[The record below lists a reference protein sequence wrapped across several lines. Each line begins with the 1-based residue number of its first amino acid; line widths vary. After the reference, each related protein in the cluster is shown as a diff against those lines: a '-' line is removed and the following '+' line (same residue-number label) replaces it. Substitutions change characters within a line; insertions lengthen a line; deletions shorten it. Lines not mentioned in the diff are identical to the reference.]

1 MILWIKNEMAEN
13 VAKLSEANKNI
24 LPEFQK
30 FLIERKL
37 APEKNV
43 PFLAYWVSRFLGF
56 TRRLEYPATEYNETI
71 VQEFIE
77 TLRADKRTLD
87 WQPRQ
92 ANDAIV
98 LYFFNF
104 LGKTTGQAGGVLK
117 IADVSGT
124 LSEIRRLIR
133 LKHYSYSTERTY
145 LQWVERFFSYALAS
159 ENKKVEDLSSVD
171 FKNFLSY
178 LALRDALQLG

>member
-1 MILWIKNEMAEN
+1 MILWTKNEMAEN
-13 VAKLSEANKNI
+13 VEKLSDVNKNI

-56 TRRLEYPATEYNETI
+56 IRRLEYPATEYNETI

-87 WQPRQ
+87 WQPRPPRPQ
-92 ANDAIV
+92 ECRNDYG
-98 LYFFNF
+98 LYACA
-104 LGKTTGQAGGVLK
+104 KKYVK
-117 IADVSGT
+117 RS
-124 LSEIRRLIR
+124 SE
-133 LKHYSYSTERTY
+133 ST
-145 LQWVERFFSYALAS
+145 
-159 ENKKVEDLSSVD
+159 
-171 FKNFLSY
+171 
-178 LALRDALQLG
+178 

>member
-1 MILWIKNEMAEN
+1 MILCIKNEMAEN
-13 VAKLSEANKNI
+13 VAKLSDANKNI

-30 FLIERKL
+30 FLIERQL

-56 TRRLEYPATEYNETI
+56 ARRHEYTATEYNETI
-71 VQEFIE
+71 VQEFLE

-104 LGKTTGQAGGVLK
+104 LGKTGAQAGGVLK

-124 LSEIRRLIR
+124 LKSPL
-133 LKHYSYSTERTY
+133 
-145 LQWVERFFSYALAS
+145 
-159 ENKKVEDLSSVD
+159 
-171 FKNFLSY
+171 
-178 LALRDALQLG
+178 DALYKEQNS